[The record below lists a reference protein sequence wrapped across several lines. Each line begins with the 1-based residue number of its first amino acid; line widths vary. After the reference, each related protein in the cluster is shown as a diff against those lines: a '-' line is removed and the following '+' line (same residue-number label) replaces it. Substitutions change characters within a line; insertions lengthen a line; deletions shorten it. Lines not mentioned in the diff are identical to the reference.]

1 MASTISSVLVRE
13 GSWST
18 VTRAE
23 ANFTDTSVT
32 PFSFPTRFSI
42 LATQGGQLKPSARK
56 MLRVVAG
63 VVVIVMPFFDLWSSR
78 RFPRGV
84 SIVESPAPRRHDGE
98 QSTATCHDPRGQLVT
113 VSTVSTA

>member
-1 MASTISSVLVRE
+1 MDSAIASVLVRE

-23 ANFTDTSVT
+23 ANFTDPAVP
-32 PFSFPTRFSI
+32 PFSFPPRFSI
-42 LATQGGQLKPSARK
+42 LATQEGQLKPSARK

-78 RFPRGV
+78 RFPRCV
-84 SIVESPAPRRHDGE
+84 STVESSAPRRHDGD
-98 QSTATCHDPRGQLVT
+98 QSTAKCHDLR
-113 VSTVSTA
+113 

>member
-13 GSWST
+13 GAWST

-42 LATQGGQLKPSARK
+42 LATQEGQLKPSARK

-63 VVVIVMPFFDLWSSR
+63 VVVIVMRCFDLWSSR
-78 RFPRGV
+78 RCPRCV
-84 SIVESPAPRRHDGE
+84 STVERSAPRRHDGD
-98 QSTATCHDPRGQLVT
+98 QSTAKRHDLR
-113 VSTVSTA
+113 

>member
-13 GSWST
+13 GSWWT

-23 ANFTDTSVT
+23 ANVTDTAVT

-42 LATQGGQLKPSARK
+42 LATQAGQLTPSARR

-78 RFPRGV
+78 RFPRCV
-84 SIVESPAPRRHDGE
+84 STVESSAPRRHDGD
-98 QSTATCHDPRGQLVT
+98 QSTAKCHDLR
-113 VSTVSTA
+113 